1 MTATR
6 VLRRWLLRQASVAF
20 RTWHSLTMMETQ
32 SKQFAALWDANTGRT
47 RSSVVR
53 RLTRS
58 LARWSK
64 QRKSMAFNAWARR
77 AFGDYHGDLLKWSGA
92 ALCRRALERRHR
104 GIVHSKLLRWRRATF
119 W

>member
-1 MTATR
+1 MRWKRNRAFLKWTAIIGAANLSHRVLITATR

-32 SKQFAALWDANTGRT
+32 SKQFAALWDSNMGRT

-58 LARWSK
+58 LVRWSK
-64 QRKSMAFNAWARR
+64 QRKSMAFNAWARS
-77 AFGDYHGDLLKWSGA
+77 AFGDYH
-92 ALCRRALERRHR
+92 
-104 GIVHSKLLRWRRATF
+104 
-119 W
+119 